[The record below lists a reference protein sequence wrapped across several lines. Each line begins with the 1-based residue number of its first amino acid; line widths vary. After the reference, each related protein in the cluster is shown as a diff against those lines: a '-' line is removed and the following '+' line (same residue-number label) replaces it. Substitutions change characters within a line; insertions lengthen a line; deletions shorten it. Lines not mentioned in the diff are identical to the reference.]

1 MSTPIEVTRSKL
13 PGDMAHMMPA
23 QNTDPK
29 EYRQVQRR
37 KKDNVPCNLVG
48 NTVWY
53 EDERQPKPGYII
65 WRADKN
71 NKQVIAHIE
80 YIETEDTWFSLHY
93 MKGIPYTTVGSKI
106 AEGKYGLK
114 RKGGKTPNL
123 YLWRSDPELL
133 SEEETP
139 LEVPTILQMAQAS
152 PAPEELEVIIQG
164 LALIPTENQPMD
176 NEEPLQYFT
185 PAPPIAPA
193 PPAPIQI
200 NLAEAQGTPDDDEEE
215 NKATKGS
222 LKGSP
227 PTKFDRDR
235 KMAKKFLNDFKT
247 YKFLNRKN
255 ETMKIPA
262 NCVALALTFIKGEHI
277 QDWAHEMMKNME
289 DRLESTLN
297 PMLETNEYHWD
308 YFEDAFRDTFTDTSE
323 REDADNK
330 LQNLCMKEG
339 NLDQYVAE
347 FNRLVNLAERND
359 ETRGLIPL
367 FQQGL
372 PYGLAQSCM
381 NQSKWPET
389 IHQWQAVARE
399 ENKQYVIKKNLGLAR
414 SSKDGKDRKQQW
426 KAALKNKLRDNSIP
440 MEVDATQTT
449 RRPLTEHQEKLKKEG
464 RCFHCEAQGHM
475 SRECPKR
482 TNRPPPYSK
491 AQVVATQPMATTSTT
506 EAVTTQTETDEEKVN
521 RLVAELKGLNDDV
534 QDKVLNGAFVRPEDF

>member
-1 MSTPIEVTRSKL
+1 MTTPIEVTRSKL
-13 PGDMAHMMPA
+13 PSDMAHMMPA

-247 YKFLNRKN
+247 YKFLNQKN

-308 YFEDAFRDTFTDTSE
+308 YFEDAFRDAFTDTSE

-399 ENKQYVIKKNLGLAR
+399 ENKH
-414 SSKDGKDRKQQW
+414 
-426 KAALKNKLRDNSIP
+426 
-440 MEVDATQTT
+440 T
-449 RRPLTEHQEKLKKEG
+449 
-464 RCFHCEAQGHM
+464 
-475 SRECPKR
+475 
-482 TNRPPPYSK
+482 
-491 AQVVATQPMATTSTT
+491 
-506 EAVTTQTETDEEKVN
+506 
-521 RLVAELKGLNDDV
+521 
-534 QDKVLNGAFVRPEDF
+534 